1 MKCPHCGK
9 EMEDGSV
16 YSPRG
21 YLAWTPERTPLK
33 NFQRPKGVIRLRP
46 MGDRTQSARSLEAL
60 SSLPQYSGA
69 FCRSCGTVIFF
80 TENKE

>member
-1 MKCPHCGK
+1 MKCPACGK
-9 EMEDGSV
+9 EMENGSV

-21 YLAWTPERTPLK
+21 YLAWTPERTQLK
-33 NFQRPKGVIRLRP
+33 NFERPKGAIRLCP
-46 MGDRTQSARSLEAL
+46 VGDHTQSAFSLEAL

>member
-1 MKCPHCGK
+1 MSCLWK
-9 EMEDGSV
+9 EMENGSV

-33 NFQRPKGVIRLRP
+33 NFERPKGAIRLCP
-46 MGDRTQSARSLEAL
+46 VGDHTQSAFSLEAL
-60 SSLPQYSGA
+60 SSLPQYSDA

>member
-1 MKCPHCGK
+1 
-9 EMEDGSV
+9 MENGSV

-33 NFQRPKGVIRLRP
+33 NFQRPKGAIRLCP
-46 MGDRTQSARSLEAL
+46 VGDHTQSAFSLEAL
-60 SSLPQYSGA
+60 SSLPQYSDA